1 MVKTVN
7 NVISISDPKTIEFPV
22 PSVHGYLAE
31 LTFIKQDNR
40 GNALAGAEFT
50 LNHDAHCRKCHGD
63 NKPLTLTSMVEF
75 SDKNGTVTFR
85 NIPSGHTYTLTETG
99 IPPGYSSDGTTY
111 AITVAYDKL
120 TVEATNNG
128 ISTEWKGIVVNN
140 TYYELPATGGTGT
153 TLYTTGGAL
162 LMAAAM
168 YLLYIQYKRRK
179 GEETSS

>member
-1 MVKTVN
+1 MKTVN

-31 LTFIKQDNR
+31 LTFTKQDNR

-63 NKPLTLTSMVEF
+63 NTPLTLTSMVAF
-75 SDKNGTVTFR
+75 SDENGTVTFR
-85 NIPSGHTYTLTETG
+85 NVPSGHIYTLSETG